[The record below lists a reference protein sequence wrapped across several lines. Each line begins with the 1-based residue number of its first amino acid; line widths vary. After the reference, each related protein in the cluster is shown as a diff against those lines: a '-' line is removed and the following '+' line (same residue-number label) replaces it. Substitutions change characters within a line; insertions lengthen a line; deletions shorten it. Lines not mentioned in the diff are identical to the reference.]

1 EWVHVQLHQQKGM
14 ISLSPPTICNSAR
27 ETDFDLGYTIQS
39 GWLKNLGLRAR
50 YAIYDNNMLSTA
62 NIKPVNETRINIDY
76 TWKFK

>member
-1 EWVHVQLHQQKGM
+1 
-14 ISLSPPTICNSAR
+14 
-27 ETDFDLGYTIQS
+27 GYTVQS